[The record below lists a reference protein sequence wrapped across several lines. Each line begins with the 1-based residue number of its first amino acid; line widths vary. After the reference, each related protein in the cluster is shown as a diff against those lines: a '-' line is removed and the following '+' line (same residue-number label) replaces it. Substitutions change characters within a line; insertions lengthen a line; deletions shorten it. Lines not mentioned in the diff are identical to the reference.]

1 VLYDYSDDSPT
12 GLNKTFTV
20 KKPYNGYAHIDVE
33 EFIYEFGWHV
43 ESNGDGYNIPGVGG
57 MDNPMMP
64 GIASGMV
71 IRGQSGGHYA
81 VNDGFTLYLD
91 SSSGSAKLFI
101 GAFSY
106 NSNEYQ
112 PVSIGLPGTDGTI
125 KVSFKKTS
133 KMSGTLKVYVNDVEK
148 NVLFMPYSGDGYEDL
163 AGLTDNQVTILGTD
177 KRHFTSFK
185 HSVKT
190 YEEHIPIN

>member
-1 VLYDYSDDSPT
+1 MLYDYSDDSST

-71 IRGQSGGHYA
+71 IRGQSGGFYA

-106 NSNEYQ
+106 NSNELQ
-112 PVSIGLPGTDGTI
+112 PVSIGLPGSDGTI
-125 KVSFKKTS
+125 KISFKKTS
-133 KMSGTLKVYVNDVEK
+133 NMSGTLKVYVNDVEK

-163 AGLTDNQVTILGTD
+163 AGLTDNQVTMLGTD

-185 HSVKT
+185 HSIRT